1 MKAARAGSGV
11 KRPPRPAEDRRAAR
25 RNRNGIRT
33 DEELSTVTL
42 DGMNVLV
49 LTTNYGTEQ
58 DELNQPV
65 AALREAGARVT
76 VAAQRKE
83 PVLTVVSDR
92 RPGTVVEPDMTFA
105 DASAQEYDAVVVP
118 GGTLN
123 ADRLRVDD
131 RAQRLVSA
139 FAEAG
144 KPVAAICHGPW
155 LLVDSGVVRDREL
168 TSYPSL
174 RTDLEN
180 AGAAWRDK
188 EVVVDTSGGHP
199 LITSRRPG
207 DLEAFSAA
215 IVRALEDR
223 AG

>member
-11 KRPPRPAEDRRAAR
+11 ERPPRPAEDRRAAR

>member
-1 MKAARAGSGV
+1 M
-11 KRPPRPAEDRRAAR
+11 
-25 RNRNGIRT
+25 
-33 DEELSTVTL
+33 TL

-58 DELNQPV
+58 DELTKPM

-76 VAAQRKE
+76 VASQRDE
-83 PVLTVVSDR
+83 PVLTLVSDR
-92 RPGTVVEPDMTFA
+92 RPGAVVEPDTTLA
-105 DASAQEYDAVVVP
+105 DASARQYDAVVVP

-123 ADRLRVDD
+123 ADRLRTDEE
-131 RAQRLVSA
+131 AQRLVA
-139 FAEAG
+139 AIARAG
-144 KPVAAICHGPW
+144 KPVAAVCHGPW
-155 LLVDSGVVRDREL
+155 LLVESGVVQGREI

-180 AGAAWRDK
+180 AGGTWRDR

-199 LITSRRPG
+199 LITSRRPA
-207 DLEAFSAA
+207 DLDAFSAA
-215 IVRALEDR
+215 IVKTLQER